1 MGGEGNLGILRNG
14 RRGGRMGK
22 ELGHVKALS
31 TRSAI
36 KVSKNFK
43 DFSKMG
49 NQQEIYLVWT
59 F

>member
-1 MGGEGNLGILRNG
+1 VLETP
-14 RRGGRMGK
+14 
-22 ELGHVKALS
+22 KALS